1 MNTQPCVFIVDDDF
15 AVRDS
20 LQLIMETAGLDY
32 QAFDSAEHFLQS
44 YCPDKPGCLLLDVNM
59 PGMNGDELQAELI
72 RRNIHLPIIFLTAYG
87 DIPMTVRTIK
97 AGAVDF
103 LTKPVPRKLLLERIQ
118 DALLHASRIQ
128 EQVLAEQ
135 ALCNC
140 LNSLTSRELEIL
152 PLVLAGHSNKEVARH
167 IGISYRTVEIHRAR
181 ILKKTGATSLLELA
195 RLCEACKIQPGP
207 KPGHS

>member
-32 QAFDSAEHFLQS
+32 QAFDNAEHFLQS

-118 DALLHASRIQ
+118 DALQHEDQ
-128 EQVLAEQ
+128 MHEQVMAKQ
-135 ALCNC
+135 DLCNR
-140 LNSLTSRELEIL
+140 LNTLTPRELEVL
-152 PLVLAGHSNKEVARH
+152 PLVLAGHSNKEVARN

-195 RLCEACKIQPGP
+195 RLCEACKIQHGP

>member
-1 MNTQPCVFIVDDDF
+1 MNIQPCVFIVDDDF

-20 LQLIMETAGLDY
+20 LELVIETAGLAC
-32 QAFDSAEHFLQS
+32 QTFENAEHFLQA
-44 YCPDKPGCLLLDVNM
+44 YCPGRPGCLLLDVNM

-103 LTKPVPRKLLLERIQ
+103 LTKPVPSKLLLERIQ
-118 DALLHASRIQ
+118 AVLHDETRIH
-128 EQVLAEQ
+128 EQAMAEQ
-135 ALCNC
+135 AFCNR

-152 PLVLAGHSNKEVARH
+152 PLVVAGH
-167 IGISYRTVEIHRAR
+167 
-181 ILKKTGATSLLELA
+181 
-195 RLCEACKIQPGP
+195 Q
-207 KPGHS
+207 

>member
-20 LQLIMETAGLDY
+20 LQLIMETASLAY

-44 YCPDKPGCLLLDVNM
+44 YYPDRPGCLLLDVNM
-59 PGMNGDELQAELI
+59 PGMNGDELQTELI

-103 LTKPVPRKLLLERIQ
+103 LTKPVPSKLLLELIQ
-118 DALLHASRIQ
+118 AVLHD
-128 EQVLAEQ
+128 E
-135 ALCNC
+135 
-140 LNSLTSRELEIL
+140 
-152 PLVLAGHSNKEVARH
+152 
-167 IGISYRTVEIHRAR
+167 
-181 ILKKTGATSLLELA
+181 
-195 RLCEACKIQPGP
+195 
-207 KPGHS
+207 

>member
-1 MNTQPCVFIVDDDF
+1 MNIQPCVFIVDDDF

-44 YCPDKPGCLLLDVNM
+44 YCPDKLGCLLLDVNM

-118 DALLHASRIQ
+118 DALQHASRIQ
-128 EQVLAEQ
+128 EQALAEQ

-152 PLVLAGHSNKEVARH
+152 PLVLAGHSNKEVSRH

-181 ILKKTGATSLLELA
+181 ILNKTGATSILELA

>member
-44 YCPDKPGCLLLDVNM
+44 YCPDKSGCLLLDVNM

-118 DALLHASRIQ
+118 DALRHASRMQ
-128 EQVLAEQ
+128 EQALAEQ

-167 IGISYRTVEIHRAR
+167 TGISYRTVEIHRAR
-181 ILKKTGATSLLELA
+181 ILNKTGATSLLELA
-195 RLCEACKIQPGP
+195 RLCEACKIQPEP

>member
-1 MNTQPCVFIVDDDF
+1 MSIQPCVFIVDDDY

-20 LQLIMETAGLDY
+20 LRLVMETAGLDC
-32 QAFDSAEHFLQS
+32 QTFESAEHFLQT

-59 PGMNGDELQAELI
+59 PGMNGDELQTELN
-72 RRNIHLPIIFLTAYG
+72 RRNMHLPIIFLTAYG

-103 LTKPVPRKLLLERIQ
+103 MTKPVPSKLLIECIQAVLQLETRMHEE
-118 DALLHASRIQ
+118 D
-128 EQVLAEQ
+128 LAEQ
-135 ALCNC
+135 AICNR
-140 LNSLTSRELEIL
+140 LNNLTFRELEIL

-167 IGISYRTVEIHRAR
+167 IGISYRTVEIHRSR
-181 ILKKTGATSLLELA
+181 ILNKTGATNLMELA
-195 RLCEACKIQPGP
+195 RLCEVCKFQPGS

>member
-118 DALLHASRIQ
+118 DALQHASRIQ

-181 ILKKTGATSLLELA
+181 ILNKTGATSLLELA
-195 RLCEACKIQPGP
+195 RLCEACKIQYGP
-207 KPGHS
+207 KP